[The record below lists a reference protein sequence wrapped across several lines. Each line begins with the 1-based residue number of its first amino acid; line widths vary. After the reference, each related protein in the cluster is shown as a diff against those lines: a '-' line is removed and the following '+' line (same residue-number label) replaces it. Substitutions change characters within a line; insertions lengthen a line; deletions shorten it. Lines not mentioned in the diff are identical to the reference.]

1 MSGALLHPYL
11 RDELAAGRALADDFL
26 RRIARREP
34 IEMDALCQQLGI
46 ARMASLERQRG
57 FASRLQEA
65 LIEGARDAS

>member
-34 IEMDALCQQLGI
+34 IKMDALCQQLGI
-46 ARMASLERQRG
+46 ARMASLERLRG
-57 FASRLQEA
+57 FCARVQQELEA
-65 LIEGARDAS
+65 RRDAS

>member
-1 MSGALLHPYL
+1 MSVHPYTV
-11 RDELAAGRALADDFL
+11 DEQDAGRALAESFL
-26 RRIARREP
+26 ARVASGEP

-65 LIEGARDAS
+65 LIEGARDA